1 MQVLLALFPTEE
13 LDSCCYPETE
23 ATQDG
28 LVMRVQNVEVSISA
42 EGLRYAKNFFLGNL
56 KWFSKT
62 VAEFT
67 AQRFSH

>member
-1 MQVLLALFPTEE
+1 
-13 LDSCCYPETE
+13 
-23 ATQDG
+23 
-28 LVMRVQNVEVSISA
+28 MRVHNVEVSISA
-42 EGLRYAKNFFLGNL
+42 EGLRYAKNVFGNL